1 MGSLAPHI
9 APQGSA
15 SQAEHDARSARIQ
28 VIARKL
34 CVAAGGR
41 PDRQGK
47 GHDDDPLWLH
57 FYGEASD
64 IVDREGKG

>member
-1 MGSLAPHI
+1 MDALVACME
-9 APQGSA
+9 PQRQA

-47 GHDDDPLWLH
+47 GHDDDPLWFH

-64 IVDREGKG
+64 IVDREDAV